1 MRLLVTGGAG
11 YIGSVVASVL
21 IEAGHQVTVLDD
33 LSTGQADAVPAAADF
48 VRGNLRDDAARVLAG
63 GTDAVLHFAAKSLVG
78 ESVAQPGLYWSH
90 NLGGS
95 LALLEAMR
103 ETGVGRIV
111 FSSTAATYGEPE
123 RTPIEE
129 TDPTRPTS
137 PYGAS
142 KLAVDTTL
150 TEYARMFGLGAVSL
164 RYFNVAGAHADAAGQ
179 WYGER
184 HSPETHLI
192 PNVLKMALPDAAA
205 GAVKIFGT
213 DYPTPDG
220 TCVRDYLHVTDLAQA
235 HVLALGAAEPGQHR
249 IYNLGHGTG
258 FSVRQVVDVCRE
270 VTGVDIPAEVAPRR
284 DGDPAVLVASSER
297 IRTDLGWQATRD
309 LPAMVTDAWTFAQR
323 RSQSAA
329 SAR

>member
-1 MRLLVTGGAG
+1 
-11 YIGSVVASVL
+11 
-21 IEAGHQVTVLDD
+21 
-33 LSTGQADAVPAAADF
+33 
-48 VRGNLRDDAARVLAG
+48 
-63 GTDAVLHFAAKSLVG
+63 
-78 ESVAQPGLYWSH
+78 
-90 NLGGS
+90 
-95 LALLEAMR
+95 
-103 ETGVGRIV
+103 
-111 FSSTAATYGEPE
+111 
-123 RTPIEE
+123 
-129 TDPTRPTS
+129 
-137 PYGAS
+137 
-142 KLAVDTTL
+142 
-150 TEYARMFGLGAVSL
+150 
-164 RYFNVAGAHADAAGQ
+164 
-179 WYGER
+179 
-184 HSPETHLI
+184 
-192 PNVLKMALPDAAA
+192 
-205 GAVKIFGT
+205 VKIFGT